1 MVTGWYDK
9 VVTTLSKIA
18 KLRGITEIGDWVL
31 VRIVISNLKLMVYAV
46 EKSLWNSCDS

>member
-9 VVTTLSKIA
+9 VVTTLSEIA